1 MNSRSLTAVV
11 ACVFI
16 LGVVN
21 FMITG
26 KEKHL
31 ADGRVVYLE
40 LAPVDPRSMM
50 QGDYM
55 ALNYRIVRNIQSAMT
70 NDDQTHDGRIVVT
83 LDEQDIATF
92 ARVDDGQALA
102 ENEILMRYR
111 IRSGQVKFVSNAF
124 FFQEGQDSLY
134 EPAKYGQFRVDA
146 EGELLLSGLHDQQ
159 YG

>member
-1 MNSRSLTAVV
+1 M
-11 ACVFI
+11 
-16 LGVVN
+16 
-21 FMITG
+21 
-26 KEKHL
+26 
-31 ADGRVVYLE
+31 
-40 LAPVDPRSMM
+40 
-50 QGDYM
+50 
-55 ALNYRIVRNIQSAMT
+55 
-70 NDDQTHDGRIVVT
+70 T

-111 IRSGQVKFVSNAF
+111 IRSGQVKFVSNAV

-159 YG
+159 LAELNPGSN